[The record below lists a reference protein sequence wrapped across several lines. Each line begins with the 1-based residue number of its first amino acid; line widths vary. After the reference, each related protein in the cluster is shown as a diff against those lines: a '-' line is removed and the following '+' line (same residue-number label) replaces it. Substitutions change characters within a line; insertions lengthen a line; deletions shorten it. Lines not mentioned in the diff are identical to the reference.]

1 MFSCKTVHEKHV
13 SASSACVVERPDS
26 LLAKHNCVGQS
37 RLCLQLVFCSRPIR
51 MINKVAEFKTPPVE
65 QKREC
70 TETDGCR
77 VSTTPF
83 LNFLSSFWTG
93 RQNRRIESTCWVL
106 TCLAVSQFS
115 NVYNVGVVY
124 AGSVKDELIV
134 QDRMSAIG
142 ALGYHYQFCFYL
154 EELSNVRYVIISLCY
169 EERRATLSS
178 RL

>member
-1 MFSCKTVHEKHV
+1 M
-13 SASSACVVERPDS
+13 
-26 LLAKHNCVGQS
+26 
-37 RLCLQLVFCSRPIR
+37 
-51 MINKVAEFKTPPVE
+51 
-65 QKREC
+65 
-70 TETDGCR
+70 
-77 VSTTPF
+77 
-83 LNFLSSFWTG
+83 
-93 RQNRRIESTCWVL
+93 
-106 TCLAVSQFS
+106 
-115 NVYNVGVVY
+115 YNVGVVY